1 MTRRNYSILFQP
13 TEFHCIGPFRFP
25 IYKALL
31 PGEMKY
37 LESISRDDANVK
49 FASVRLAKKIAAD
62 KGIDI
67 DAAFELLT
75 SLQDAGNKS
84 LVFEYLEDIENLN
97 TGSRGETLIKSDLVT
112 IVMKFRGQVKF
123 PEDETYTPMKDWSD
137 ADTDNLPPHIMD
149 EIFQLAIWERDG
161 WPEPGKTQPEEKSPP
176 SPTTTKS

>member
-1 MTRRNYSILFQP
+1 MTSRNYSILFQP

-25 IYKALL
+25 VYKSLL

-49 FASVRLAKKIAAD
+49 FASVRLAKKIAQD
-62 KGIDI
+62 KGIEL
-67 DAAFELLT
+67 DAASNLLST
-75 SLQDAGNKS
+75 LQYDNNKS

-97 TGSRGETLIKSDLVT
+97 AGSRGEMAIKSDLVT
-112 IVMKFRGQVKF
+112 IMMKFRGQVKF

-137 ADTDNLPPHIMD
+137 SDTDNLPPAVMD

-161 WPEPGKTQPEEKSPP
+161 WPEPGKPTAEEK